1 MNKKFYMSRH
11 FMEEAGEGGTP
22 AGGAPTGG
30 APTGGAPGAG
40 AWYDSFQDQGTKDWL
55 KSYGDAYP
63 NPEAVATKAL
73 NLEKFIG
80 AEKAG
85 RGVVA
90 PKPDAKPEEW
100 QEFYRKVGGVPEKA
114 DGYKLPSTI
123 DANMA
128 AALSADPMVTQFREH
143 ALKSGMPPVFFE
155 SAMEWYINT
164 VQGKEQSMLEDF
176 SAKAEQDIID
186 LKNEWKGVEFDK
198 NTELG
203 RRASKQFIPHE
214 NQEEFEDKLS
224 RIEGAL
230 GTKETLKLFA
240 SIGAAMGEHN
250 FESGDGDGNMSGGM
264 SPEAARVRISR
275 LKTDSSFAAKL
286 ASGDVAAKTEW
297 DNLHKLGYGG

>member
-1 MNKKFYMSRH
+1 MNMNKKFYMPRR
-11 FMEEAGEGGTP
+11 FMEEAGEGGAP
-22 AGGAPTGG
+22 AGGA
-30 APTGGAPGAG
+30 ANPGTVPAA

-55 KSYGDAYP
+55 KAYGDAYP

-73 NLEKFIG
+73 NLEKFVG
-80 AEKAG
+80 AEKSG

-90 PKPDAKPEEW
+90 PKSDAPPAEW
-100 QEFYRKVGGVPEKA
+100 QEFYKKVGGVPEKA
-114 DGYKLPSTI
+114 DGYKLPASL

-128 AALSADPMVTQFREH
+128 AALNADPMIAQFREH

-164 VQGKEQSMLEDF
+164 ASGKEQSMIDDF
-176 SAKAEQDIID
+176 SAKAEQDILD

-198 NTELG
+198 NAELG

-214 NQEEFEDKLS
+214 SQEEFEDKLT

-240 SIGAAMGEHN
+240 SIGAAMGEHS
-250 FESGDGDGNMSGGM
+250 FESGDGNGNMSGGM
-264 SPEAARVRISR
+264 SPEAARIRISQ

-286 ASGDVAAKTEW
+286 ASGDTASKTEW
-297 DNLHKLGYGG
+297 DTLHKLGYGG

>member
-1 MNKKFYMSRH
+1 MNKKFYTPRR
-11 FMEEAGEGGTP
+11 FMEEAPADGGAAGGVPTGGAP
-22 AGGAPTGG
+22 AGGAP
-30 APTGGAPGAG
+30 G

-55 KSYGDAYP
+55 KAYGDAYP

-85 RGVVA
+85 RGVVV
-90 PKPDAKPEEW
+90 PKSDAKPEEW

-114 DGYKLPSTI
+114 DGYKLPASV
-123 DANMA
+123 DANVA
-128 AALSADPMVTQFREH
+128 ASLNNDPMVNAFKEH
-143 ALKSGMPPVFFE
+143 ALKSGMPPAFFE

-164 VQGKEQSMLEDF
+164 ASSKEQSMLDDF
-176 SAKAEQDIID
+176 SAKAEQDIAE

-198 NTELG
+198 NAELG

-214 NQEEFEDKLS
+214 NQEELEDKLS

-240 SIGAAMGEHN
+240 SIGASMGEHS
-250 FESGDGDGNMSGGM
+250 FEGGDGGGDMNGGM
-264 SPEAARVRISR
+264 SPAAARVRISQ
-275 LKTDSSFAAKL
+275 LKGDSTFAAKI
-286 ASGDVAAKTEW
+286 AAGDANSKAEW
-297 DNLHKLGYGG
+297 DRLHKIGYS